1 MESKRQQCTACVVAS
16 GRNLHARTLTD
27 NADWPATA
35 GWVRRQRLMSHWRG
49 VEAYPLSP
57 MAPEQPP
64 TLVVPTYGR
73 GCVSDLMP
81 ALLGGH
87 GASAGATSLPIDLD
101 AGQPKVLLVLDGL
114 GWDQLVER
122 WDLCPNLHA
131 ATGDRITTVA
141 PSTTAAA
148 LTSITTGLTPGE
160 HGIVGYR
167 MVLDGMLLNCLRW
180 GTDERGDARKTSPP
194 DLAQPYDPFLGQA
207 VAMVSKAEFRTS
219 GFSKAHLR
227 GARLTGYRTTAVLV
241 HETARLI
248 GEGEPFVYAYYD
260 GVDKVSH
267 EYGLGSEFDAEFAFA
282 DRLVGDMLAAL
293 PSGTQLI
300 VTADHG
306 QVDCRNGVVAI
317 DDGLTPMIDRLSG
330 EGRFRWLHAV
340 EGTEAEL
347 LAAATDAYSDVAWVA
362 SLDQIIDEAWFGDR
376 VSDEARRR
384 LGDVALLPF
393 EPIAFEDPADTG
405 PFALVGRHG
414 SLTSEEMYVPLL
426 SAMAT

>member
-1 MESKRQQCTACVVAS
+1 MRDQE
-16 GRNLHARTLTD
+16 
-27 NADWPATA
+27 P
-35 GWVRRQRLMSHWRG
+35 
-49 VEAYPLSP
+49 
-57 MAPEQPP
+57 PE
-64 TLVVPTYGR
+64 LVVPTYGR

-81 ALLGGH
+81 ALLGGQR
-87 GASAGATSLPIDLD
+87 GGPETSTLPVDLD
-101 AGQPKVLLVLDGL
+101 AAQPKVLLVLDGL
-114 GWDQLVER
+114 GWDQLVDR
-122 WDLCPNLHA
+122 WDMCPNLQA

-167 MVLDGMLLNCLRW
+167 MVLDGMLLNSLRW
-180 GTDERGDARKTSPP
+180 GTDERGDARKTCPP

-227 GARLTGYRTTAVLV
+227 GARLHGYRTTSVLV

-248 GEGEPFVYAYYD
+248 AEGEPFVYAYYD

-282 DRLVGDMLAAL
+282 DRLVGEMLAAL
-293 PSGTQLI
+293 PSGTQLL

-330 EGRFRWLHAV
+330 EGRFRWLHATD
-340 EGTEAEL
+340 GAETDL
-347 LAAATDAYSDVAWVA
+347 LAAATDAYDDVAWVA
-362 SLDQIIDEAWFGDR
+362 TLGQMVDEAWFGER

-405 PFALVGRHG
+405 PFDLIGRHG

-426 SAMAT
+426 SATSP